1 MISKAS
7 RLLTHAALTIQL
19 VKLLATTYMSLILA
33 RSRTA
38 GRRLY
43 ARRGPMAYL
52 GQTMT
57 ADVVVACSSP
67 AVTIH

>member
-7 RLLTHAALTIQL
+7 RLLTHFAFMQL
-19 VKLLATTYMSLILA
+19 VKLLASTYMSLILA

-57 ADVVVACSSP
+57 ADVVGACSSP